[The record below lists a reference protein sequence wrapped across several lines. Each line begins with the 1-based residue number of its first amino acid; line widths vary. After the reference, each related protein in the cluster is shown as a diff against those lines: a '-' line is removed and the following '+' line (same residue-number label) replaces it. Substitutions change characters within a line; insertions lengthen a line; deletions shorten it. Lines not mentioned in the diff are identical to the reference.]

1 MSQYDLAKKI
11 MNEMLD
17 IFSLLIEKME
27 KVLEFSYN
35 KVSLLNLIKKF
46 SFLNFGENNI
56 ISPPSFETNS
66 LYIFFIKKTY
76 EYLVSS
82 KEIYFNSHFSVLYFK
97 RIIRYL
103 TELLK
108 SNINIV
114 EDDLIKLFF
123 YLLFLFFQEK
133 LENYPNQRDSSLKI
147 DLDETFF
154 KGTFIELTEKYS
166 SQVSYKD
173 SQDLIDIIGNSK
185 SKMKTQ
191 IIIKL
196 YQTFYNIREI
206 LTQHSD
212 HNDELMKEMYNDAGS
227 ILYEIDISCNEN
239 TNDLSKDLINKLN
252 NFYSN
257 ENYLI
262 FTNYI
267 SENQRDDLEGGI
279 NQKFLQDKKKDYLP
293 SEFDYSFANNLT
305 TNEKHN
311 EKIDNYVKHRNTN
324 YKRMEYS
331 WFPEVFKFGL
341 DTETSIFAFSEHDI
355 STQFDLISKFK
366 IKLENIEQKNIINMI
381 KEILNDNDFYEHYF
395 SILKCD
401 IIKNFFNSYLTVN
414 ENENTFQRHEYKT
427 DNSECFDKVYS
438 DFIKQFDKRNENYK
452 DFKDLI
458 IYKILPYGDRAY
470 TLKHL
475 KKLAIN
481 PAQFFIGNDLQGDID
496 VKIMLKG
503 YLIVIL
509 LHETEHFL
517 RILDKEK
524 KVFPITPRQREGGK
538 LFIKYLF
545 DVYSINHI
553 NKDQAE
559 KILNIDNWKN
569 HQELK
574 TIFTDQLEEI
584 EEEKGENFNE
594 FLHNYFKNSI
604 SFFTRRTKN
613 DSNTKK
619 FNLEEYLKK

>member
-279 NQKFLQDKKKDYLP
+279 NQKFLQKKKKVIYL
-293 SEFDYSFANNLT
+293 L
-305 TNEKHN
+305 
-311 EKIDNYVKHRNTN
+311 
-324 YKRMEYS
+324 
-331 WFPEVFKFGL
+331 
-341 DTETSIFAFSEHDI
+341 
-355 STQFDLISKFK
+355 
-366 IKLENIEQKNIINMI
+366 
-381 KEILNDNDFYEHYF
+381 
-395 SILKCD
+395 
-401 IIKNFFNSYLTVN
+401 
-414 ENENTFQRHEYKT
+414 
-427 DNSECFDKVYS
+427 
-438 DFIKQFDKRNENYK
+438 
-452 DFKDLI
+452 
-458 IYKILPYGDRAY
+458 
-470 TLKHL
+470 
-475 KKLAIN
+475 
-481 PAQFFIGNDLQGDID
+481 
-496 VKIMLKG
+496 
-503 YLIVIL
+503 
-509 LHETEHFL
+509 
-517 RILDKEK
+517 
-524 KVFPITPRQREGGK
+524 
-538 LFIKYLF
+538 
-545 DVYSINHI
+545 
-553 NKDQAE
+553 
-559 KILNIDNWKN
+559 
-569 HQELK
+569 
-574 TIFTDQLEEI
+574 
-584 EEEKGENFNE
+584 
-594 FLHNYFKNSI
+594 NSI
-604 SFFTRRTKN
+604 IH
-613 DSNTKK
+613 
-619 FNLEEYLKK
+619 LQII

>member
-27 KVLEFSYN
+27 NVLEFSYN

-212 HNDELMKEMYNDAGS
+212 HNDELMNEMYNDAGS

-279 NQKFLQDKKKDYLP
+279 NQKFLQEKKKDYFP

-341 DTETSIFAFSEHDI
+341 DTETSIFAFSEYDI

-366 IKLENIEQKNIINMI
+366 IKLENLEQKNIINMI

-458 IYKILPYGDRAY
+458 IYKILPYGDRTY

-517 RILDKEK
+517 SILDNEK

>member
-1 MSQYDLAKKI
+1 
-11 MNEMLD
+11 
-17 IFSLLIEKME
+17 
-27 KVLEFSYN
+27 
-35 KVSLLNLIKKF
+35 
-46 SFLNFGENNI
+46 
-56 ISPPSFETNS
+56 
-66 LYIFFIKKTY
+66 
-76 EYLVSS
+76 
-82 KEIYFNSHFSVLYFK
+82 
-97 RIIRYL
+97 
-103 TELLK
+103 
-108 SNINIV
+108 
-114 EDDLIKLFF
+114 
-123 YLLFLFFQEK
+123 
-133 LENYPNQRDSSLKI
+133 
-147 DLDETFF
+147 
-154 KGTFIELTEKYS
+154 
-166 SQVSYKD
+166 
-173 SQDLIDIIGNSK
+173 
-185 SKMKTQ
+185 
-191 IIIKL
+191 
-196 YQTFYNIREI
+196 
-206 LTQHSD
+206 
-212 HNDELMKEMYNDAGS
+212 MKEMYNDAGS

-252 NFYSN
+252 NFYLN
-257 ENYLI
+257 YNYLI

-279 NQKFLQDKKKDYLP
+279 NQKFLQKKKKDYLP

-311 EKIDNYVKHRNTN
+311 EKIDNYVKHRSTN

-341 DTETSIFAFSEHDI
+341 DTETSIFAFSEYDI

-366 IKLENIEQKNIINMI
+366 IKLENLEQKNIINMI

-517 RILDKEK
+517 RILDNEK
-524 KVFPITPRQREGGK
+524 KVFPVTPRQREGGK